1 MLGKVPAG
9 GEARWKVYRQR
20 DWPEHLRALSRDSP
34 GGRERWAEF
43 EEYRAMAAD
52 RQAKALLL
60 ATWVL
65 AAATAG
71 LLMATAVLVY
81 VTATH
86 TGH

>member
-1 MLGKVPAG
+1 
-9 GEARWKVYRQR
+9 
-20 DWPEHLRALSRDSP
+20 
-34 GGRERWAEF
+34 
-43 EEYRAMAAD
+43 MAAD